1 MNNYLPKVLAR
12 VPDLKL
18 GTVNVVHVRH
28 DDWCAFL
35 NGQGECD
42 CDPDIEIEADA
53 MSGRQG
59 KRTACPA
66 TAPRPALGV
75 RQGVR
80 PCLSTSRVGSKPA
93 TRSFAG
99 EG

>member
-1 MNNYLPKVLAR
+1 VNNYLPKVLAR

-42 CDPDIEIEADA
+42 CDPDIEIEAE
-53 MSGRQG
+53 R
-59 KRTACPA
+59 
-66 TAPRPALGV
+66 
-75 RQGVR
+75 
-80 PCLSTSRVGSKPA
+80 
-93 TRSFAG
+93 
-99 EG
+99 